1 MESNKEVA
9 MECGMKRIA
18 PVPHYVLASQIQR
31 PDGRLAPNSED
42 VLEKQFDVTNL
53 EWQIIVEKGKRCKIA
68 AIPNEKDWEAMFL
81 RGERAEGE
89 TVVSSW
95 SKGRS
100 QASSVLDKVG
110 RCKYG
115 KLIGRERNSKL
126 TQTALEAAASKRRS
140 AIAHAYR

>member
-1 MESNKEVA
+1 MASNKKTAVQ
-9 MECGMKRIA
+9 CGAKRIT
-18 PVPHYVLASQIQR
+18 PVPHYVLASRIQR
-31 PDGRLAPNSED
+31 PDGRLALNSEY
-42 VLEKQFDVTNL
+42 VLEKQFDVTDL
-53 EWQIIVEKGKRCKIA
+53 ERQIIVEKGKRYNIA
-68 AIPNEKDWEAMFL
+68 AIPNEKDWESMFL
-81 RGERAEGE
+81 RGEGARGE

-100 QASSVLDKVG
+100 LASSVLDKVG